1 MQTYRTEAGANA
13 HTQTV
18 VSASRGPITR
28 TVVTLEGKQSVTTT
42 QKGSG
47 IQTVTTTYVTDPTT
61 GEITSSI
68 VTSSI
73 AFDEGVV
80 PVTTVKRATV
90 AAGFCHRQRR
100 WCLMP
105 RQEQGG
111 GQPDG
116 RLDLGWP

>member
-28 TVVTLEGKQSVTTT
+28 TVVTLEGKRSVTTT
-42 QKGSG
+42 QKNGG

-73 AFDEGVV
+73 AFDGGRGAGDHGEAGNGGCRLQATGREGGV
-80 PVTTVKRATV
+80 
-90 AAGFCHRQRR
+90 
-100 WCLMP
+100 
-105 RQEQGG
+105 
-111 GQPDG
+111 
-116 RLDLGWP
+116 